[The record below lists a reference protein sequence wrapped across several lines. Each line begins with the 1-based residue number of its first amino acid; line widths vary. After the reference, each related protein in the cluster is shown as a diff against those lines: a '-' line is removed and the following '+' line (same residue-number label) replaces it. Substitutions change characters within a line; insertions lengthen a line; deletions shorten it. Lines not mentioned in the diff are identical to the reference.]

1 MIEDHKSKVK
11 IIKLYFCINSLRYG
25 IIHGGGAG
33 KYLAEWIINGEPS
46 YDLSEIDPLRYALV
60 HRYIIYILKLISII
74 SFQRIKISHNAFIS

>member
-46 YDLSEIDPLRYALV
+46 YDLSEIDPLRYAFLIDISLTFQNDNNWS
-60 HRYIIYILKLISII
+60 YEII
-74 SFQRIKISHNAFIS
+74 